1 MPITLTHI
9 PDRLRGAIAAAS
21 SGAKVNVRSLGDSLV
36 VEGMV
41 RDPLD
46 AEEVRRIAAGFAGEE
61 KVINRLKVLAPTQV
75 NLRVSVA
82 EVRRDITKRFGISW
96 DLLAKVG
103 NFSFGL
109 DQGTSP
115 LTGEGL
121 DRRRIA
127 GADTLFGAPAG

>member
-1 MPITLTHI
+1 
-9 PDRLRGAIAAAS
+9 
-21 SGAKVNVRSLGDSLV
+21 
-36 VEGMV
+36 MV

-75 NLRVSVA
+75 NLRVRVA

-109 DQGTSP
+109 AQGTSP

-121 DRRRIA
+121 VRRGLDGANTLDRKSTR
-127 GADTLFGAPAG
+127 LNSSH